1 MTGENSTLPR
11 AAALMFTACVGTSYR
26 CASAAC
32 GVRGECGFDCGMY
45 VSPEACS
52 YVEFVRDASHPE
64 RRPADSARSASYK
77 RPPAT
82 TPARGAPP
90 PASRS
95 RRLACGCAFDT
106 CIDHRP
112 RPQSGLRSLQPP
124 PRLSMTMR
132 GLLWGAPPG
141 RDRRQRSAGAGPTR
155 NGPSGV
161 ARFDYAPRRPW

>member
-64 RRPADSARSASYK
+64 RRPVESARSASVIN
-77 RPPAT
+77 
-82 TPARGAPP
+82 APP
-90 PASRS
+90 LP
-95 RRLACGCAFDT
+95 
-106 CIDHRP
+106 HRP
-112 RPQSGLRSLQPP
+112 EGLHLQERPGGPGASPVAVHSTHASTIVHGPRAVSALSSLHPDSQ
-124 PRLSMTMR
+124 
-132 GLLWGAPPG
+132 
-141 RDRRQRSAGAGPTR
+141 
-155 NGPSGV
+155 
-161 ARFDYAPRRPW
+161 

>member
-82 TPARGAPP
+82 TPARGAP
-90 PASRS
+90 ASRS
-95 RRLACGCAFDT
+95 RRAC
-106 CIDHRP
+106 IRHMHRP
-112 RPQSGLRSLQPP
+112 SVHGPRAVSALSSLHPDSQ
-124 PRLSMTMR
+124 
-132 GLLWGAPPG
+132 
-141 RDRRQRSAGAGPTR
+141 
-155 NGPSGV
+155 
-161 ARFDYAPRRPW
+161 

>member
-64 RRPADSARSASYK
+64 RRPVDSARSASVIN
-77 RPPAT
+77 
-82 TPARGAPP
+82 APP
-90 PASRS
+90 LPHRPEGLQ
-95 RRLACGCAFDT
+95 RPGPGPAFDT

>member
-64 RRPADSARSASYK
+64 RRPVDSARSASVIN
-77 RPPAT
+77 
-82 TPARGAPP
+82 APP
-90 PASRS
+90 LPHRPEGLQRPGPGPAS
-95 RRLACGCAFDT
+95 
-106 CIDHRP
+106 CIRHMHRP
-112 RPQSGLRSLQPP
+112 SSTAPERSP
-124 PRLSMTMR
+124 LSPASTPT
-132 GLLWGAPPG
+132 LNDNAWLIVG
-141 RDRRQRSAGAGPTR
+141 R
-155 NGPSGV
+155 
-161 ARFDYAPRRPW
+161 APRTGQATALSGRWANAQRPFGGGAIRLRTPTSVVR